1 MKQILQIIGA
11 KVVDAGVVEITCI
24 PFTSG
29 EVREKRKSMLSMAMK
44 GINIQDMVKEVQ
56 GERQR
61 FSVFYISQDEW
72 INVFKNQLYSSIDVD
87 ININKKL
94 GD

>member
-1 MKQILQIIGA
+1 
-11 KVVDAGVVEITCI
+11 
-24 PFTSG
+24 
-29 EVREKRKSMLSMAMK
+29 
-44 GINIQDMVKEVQ
+44 MVKEVQ

>member
-44 GINIQDMVKEVQ
+44 GINI
-56 GERQR
+56 
-61 FSVFYISQDEW
+61 
-72 INVFKNQLYSSIDVD
+72 
-87 ININKKL
+87 
-94 GD
+94 